1 MQVLDPDQK
10 PRQAL
15 REGNERYHAE
25 RVERFVETHSLL
37 PLGVSVTHYPRPARR
52 IGQASELT
60 EQDTVA
66 ERAQLGT
73 VGIEG
78 QNKSRALIP
87 LLPYREQ
94 PQAQRQQLSRE
105 PAPELGDIHGK
116 IASAQAD
123 SGNRVEED
131 HLWHRPAQTGDPDKN
146 VLRIEVAMDLAD
158 RGRAELLAQVGLV
171 FKSRKQRQD
180 VTKGCAI
187 EAQRFCSQE
196 GREGG
201 QVSDTLDP

>member
-1 MQVLDPDQK
+1 MQMPDPDQK

-15 REGNERYHAE
+15 REGDKRHHAE
-25 RVERFVETHSLL
+25 RVERFVETHPPL

-52 IGQASELT
+52 IDQASELT
-60 EQDTVA
+60 EQGAVA
-66 ERAQLGT
+66 ERAQLGIT
-73 VGIEG
+73 GVEC
-78 QNKSRALIP
+78 QSKSRAMVP
-87 LLPYREQ
+87 LLPYGEQ

-116 IASAQAD
+116 IAPAQAD
-123 SGNRVEED
+123 SGNRVEEH

-171 FKSRKQRQD
+171 FKARKQRQD

-187 EAQRFCSQE
+187 EAQRFCSEE

-201 QVSDTLDP
+201 QLSDTL